1 VPRPF
6 TLTTVRSVS
15 APMAARAGQ
24 MNVGSYMRPKNGHGL
39 LPRPPLPHW
48 SLLLGWPGSGPTLQT
63 TWPLY
68 MNSYR
73 AVAWSFFPDF
83 DLAVTVTGHFVPA
96 LGLWLGALKCATKGA
111 AEADAAAM
119 SRAPATA
126 SGTSRRVRM
135 QQQYDSDQAINLTVV
150 SRAVRRLIP
159 IPALLALALAPAAA
173 AQVTAQLNPNTAG
186 AGSHLILDGKGTDA
200 GLRPQ
205 TIPSGLA
212 IGFDKGFAFDPTAV
226 AGVCSDD
233 AAAKFTCPANSI
245 VATGS
250 IDLLGEGFAFGAHGT
265 AFTAQ
270 LTFYRATPRQPGD
283 PMGVV
288 FYFREPSSNFQGASI
303 GRLRPASDPV
313 LGEELRFDKLPIPA
327 LPNGL
332 HFTLRELKLDFG
344 AGAATPPVRVTKKK
358 RRARRSRVRGD
369 SFTRTSARFVPGA
382 TFATGPTFPASA
394 ALLKNPSTCA
404 GTWRVRLEVDYGDG
418 PQTHDAAAPCARP

>member
-1 VPRPF
+1 
-6 TLTTVRSVS
+6 
-15 APMAARAGQ
+15 
-24 MNVGSYMRPKNGHGL
+24 
-39 LPRPPLPHW
+39 
-48 SLLLGWPGSGPTLQT
+48 
-63 TWPLY
+63 

-83 DLAVTVTGHFVPA
+83 DRAVTVTGHFFPA
-96 LGLWLGALKCATKGA
+96 LGLWLGAWKCATKGA
-111 AEADAAAM
+111 ADADAAAM
-119 SRAPATA
+119 SSVPATA
-126 SGTSRRVRM
+126 SGTSKRVRM
-135 QQQYDSDQAINLTVV
+135 QQQYDSGPPINLTVV
-150 SRAVRRLIP
+150 SRAVRRLLP
-159 IPALLALALAPAAA
+159 IPALLALALGLAPPAA

-186 AGSHLILDGKGTDA
+186 AGAHLILDAKGTDA

-212 IGFDKGFAFDPTAV
+212 IGFDRGFTFDPNAV
-226 AGVCSDD
+226 AGVCSDE

-288 FYFREPSSNFQGASI
+288 FYFREPTSNFQGASI

-332 HFTLRELKLDFG
+332 HFTLREVKLDFG
-344 AGAATPPVRVTKKK
+344 AGASTPPVRVARKK
-358 RRARRSRVRGD
+358 RGTRRTRVRGD

-382 TFATGPTFPASA
+382 GFATAPTFPASA
-394 ALLKNPSTCA
+394 ALLNNPATCA
-404 GTWRVRLEVDYGDG
+404 GTWRVRFEVDYGDG
-418 PQTHDAAAPCARP
+418 PQTHDAVAPCARS